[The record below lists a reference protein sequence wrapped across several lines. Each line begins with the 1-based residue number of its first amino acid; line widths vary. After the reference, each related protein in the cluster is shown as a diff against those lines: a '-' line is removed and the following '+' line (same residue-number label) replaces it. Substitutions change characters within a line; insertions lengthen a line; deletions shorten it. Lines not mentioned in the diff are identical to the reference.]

1 MRKNIHQLA
10 LPLNYKDA
18 LRQIRNYLA
27 GQFVG
32 ATRDEVLLEEV
43 IKLML
48 CKFYLKKHKKE
59 LKFYESDLDIVQ
71 QYRKTFTI
79 LKTLIPSIFQPQDKL
94 LLDPGSLKYIDE
106 TL

>member
-1 MRKNIHQLA
+1 MKNHLHQLS
-10 LPLNYKDA
+10 LPLDYKEA

-48 CKFYLKKHKKE
+48 CKLYLKKYKKN
-59 LKFYESDLDIVQ
+59 LKF
-71 QYRKTFTI
+71 
-79 LKTLIPSIFQPQDKL
+79 
-94 LLDPGSLKYIDE
+94 
-106 TL
+106 